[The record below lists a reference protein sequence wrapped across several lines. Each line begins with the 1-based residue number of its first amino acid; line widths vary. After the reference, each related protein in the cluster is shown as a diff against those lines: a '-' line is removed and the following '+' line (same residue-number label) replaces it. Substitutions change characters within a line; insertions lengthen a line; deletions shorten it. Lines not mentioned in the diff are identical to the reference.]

1 MKSAL
6 SNEVIDEIR
15 KKIDI
20 VEVIS
25 NYIPLTPRGKNFFGV
40 CPFHA
45 DHSPSMSVSK
55 EKQIYTCFSCGASG
69 NVYNFLMDYENISF
83 IDAVKKC
90 ADKVGISLN
99 ISENN
104 NNEKNKE
111 LYEIYRLAQKFY
123 QNNINTEYGIKA
135 KKYLNDRK
143 IDENLI
149 KTFEIGLSLNKKD
162 ELTNLLINKNYNIKL
177 LEQTGLINKSSNGY
191 YDNYVNRIM
200 FPLYDLSGK
209 IVGYSGR
216 IYNGE
221 DTNKYLNTKETKIF
235 KKGELLYNYHRA
247 KESVRITKKLIIVEG
262 FMDVIRFYSV
272 GIENVIA
279 TMGTAIT
286 KEQALQM
293 KKLSTDIILCFD
305 GDDAGAK
312 ATNSCV
318 NELEKIGVLPKVVR
332 LENNLDPDEY
342 IIKYG
347 KNKIIEKLENP
358 INSMDF
364 KMNYLKKNKNLN
376 NNKDMTDY
384 ITQTLDEIKKIDNDT
399 YKELSVK
406 KLSDETGLSIEYLKS
421 KIKNNNV
428 INIQTEENVKLD
440 GYTLAERNLL
450 YYMMDSKDVIELC
463 LKEKPLFKDNL
474 NKALAKELIL
484 YYNTHRDISV
494 ADVLTHFKD
503 SEYIDLIN
511 KLVNLNLGDLNMKIV
526 KGYISRLND
535 RKKKLNLKKL
545 NDELISDIS
554 KEEKLNK
561 LKEIIEMK
569 KEDGFND

>member
-1 MKSAL
+1 MKS
-6 SNEVIDEIR
+6 VISSEIIDKIR

-25 NYIPLTPRGKNFFGV
+25 NYIPLTPHGKNFFGV

-90 ADKVGISLN
+90 ADKVGIVLDIN
-99 ISENN
+99 KKDNN
-104 NNEKNKE
+104 DKNKE
-111 LYEIYRLAQKFY
+111 LYEIYSLAQKFY
-123 QNNINTEYGIKA
+123 QNNINTEYGMKA
-135 KKYLNDRK
+135 KKYLNDRL
-143 IDENLI
+143 INDELI
-149 KTFEIGLSLNKKD
+149 KTFEIGLALNKNN
-162 ELTNLLINKNYNIKL
+162 ELTNLLINKKYNLKQ
-177 LEQTGLINKSSNGY
+177 LEETGLISKSSNGY
-191 YDNYVNRIM
+191 YDIYVNRIM
-200 FPLYDLSGK
+200 FPLYNLSGK

-221 DTNKYLNTKETKIF
+221 DTNKYVNTKETKIF

-247 KESVRITKKLIIVEG
+247 KEEVRISKKLIVVEG
-262 FMDVIRFYSV
+262 FMDVIRLYSV
-272 GIENVIA
+272 GIKNVIA

-293 KKLSTDIILCFD
+293 KKLTTDIILCFD

-312 ATNSCV
+312 ATNSCI
-318 NELEKIGVLPKVVR
+318 NELEKIGVIPKIVR

-364 KMNYLKKNKNLN
+364 KMKYLKKNKDLTS
-376 NNKDMTDY
+376 NKDMTDY
-384 ITQTLDEIKKIDNDT
+384 IDSALLEISKLDNDT
-399 YKELSVK
+399 YKELSIK
-406 KLSDETGLSIEYLKS
+406 KLSDEVGLSTEYLKS
-421 KIKNNNV
+421 KIKKEKIIVKN
-428 INIQTEENVKLD
+428 EENKKIS
-440 GYTLAERNLL
+440 GYELAERNLL
-450 YYMMDSKDVIELC
+450 YYMMDSKEVIELC
-463 LKEKPLFKDNL
+463 LKEKPLFQNNSYKS
-474 NKALAKELIL
+474 LAKELIL
-484 YYNTHRDISV
+484 YYNTHHDVSLADI
-494 ADVLTHFKD
+494 LTHFKD
-503 SEYIDLIN
+503 SIYIDLIN
-511 KLVNLNLGDLNMKIV
+511 NLVGLDLNEPDIKVI
-526 KGYISRLND
+526 KGYIDRLND
-535 RKKKLNLKKL
+535 RKKKINIKKL
-545 NDELISDIS
+545 NSELIGDIS
-554 KEEKLNK
+554 KEEKLEK
-561 LKEIIEMK
+561 LQEIINMK